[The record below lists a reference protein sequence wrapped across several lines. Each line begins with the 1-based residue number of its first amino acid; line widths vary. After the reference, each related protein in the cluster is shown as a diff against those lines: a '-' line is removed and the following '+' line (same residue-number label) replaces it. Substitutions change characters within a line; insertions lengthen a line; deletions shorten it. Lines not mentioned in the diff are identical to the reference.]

1 MERTGTARSPCLLSN
16 WVEERATASLDCD
29 SSAGTGTGHRGIL
42 TPELL
47 AKLMDSTTYRD
58 SYTQLPGTS
67 NCQRG
72 QREELLKKFLYEK
85 FRKEI
90 LSEIN
95 SSAQEPTLTESTTK
109 RDYQVEGF
117 IPRKPQPSRTH
128 DYRTEQPVTFWA
140 ENVRS
145 ITVSTPLYT
154 EYVWDPLILR
164 PLIYRVCVGPLIL
177 RPLIYRVCVGPL
189 ILRPLIYRVCVGP
202 LILRPLIYRVCV
214 GPLILRPLI
223 YRVCVG
229 PLHTAP
235 PYIQSMCGTPS
246 YCALLYTEYVWDP
259 SYCALLY
266 TEYVWDPLILR
277 PLIYR

>member
-72 QREELLKKFLYEK
+72 NLLTHPMLLCPQEGNTQRDQLICP
-85 FRKEI
+85 RAHTHRIHNKER
-90 LSEIN
+90 LSGGRIYTSGN
-95 SSAQEPTLTESTTK
+95 PSQ
-109 RDYQVEGF
+109 
-117 IPRKPQPSRTH
+117 SRTH

-145 ITVSTPLYT
+145 ITGVSDTRTKDTPFRKSSRFSAPIS
-154 EYVWDPLILR
+154 EYLDQPV
-164 PLIYRVCVGPLIL
+164 
-177 RPLIYRVCVGPL
+177 
-189 ILRPLIYRVCVGP
+189 
-202 LILRPLIYRVCV
+202 
-214 GPLILRPLI
+214 
-223 YRVCVG
+223 
-229 PLHTAP
+229 
-235 PYIQSMCGTPS
+235 PYSLENYPNM
-246 YCALLYTEYVWDP
+246 
-259 SYCALLY
+259 
-266 TEYVWDPLILR
+266 
-277 PLIYR
+277 

>member
-1 MERTGTARSPCLLSN
+1 MVPLDPHRTHTAHRMERTGTARSPCLLSN

-145 ITVSTPLYT
+145 ITGVSDTRTKDTPFRKSSRFSAPIS
-154 EYVWDPLILR
+154 EYLDQPV
-164 PLIYRVCVGPLIL
+164 
-177 RPLIYRVCVGPL
+177 
-189 ILRPLIYRVCVGP
+189 
-202 LILRPLIYRVCV
+202 
-214 GPLILRPLI
+214 
-223 YRVCVG
+223 
-229 PLHTAP
+229 
-235 PYIQSMCGTPS
+235 PYSLENYPNM
-246 YCALLYTEYVWDP
+246 
-259 SYCALLY
+259 
-266 TEYVWDPLILR
+266 
-277 PLIYR
+277 

>member
-145 ITVSTPLYT
+145 ITGVSDTRTKDTPFRKSSRFSAPIS
-154 EYVWDPLILR
+154 EYLDQPV
-164 PLIYRVCVGPLIL
+164 
-177 RPLIYRVCVGPL
+177 
-189 ILRPLIYRVCVGP
+189 
-202 LILRPLIYRVCV
+202 
-214 GPLILRPLI
+214 
-223 YRVCVG
+223 
-229 PLHTAP
+229 
-235 PYIQSMCGTPS
+235 PYSLENYPNM
-246 YCALLYTEYVWDP
+246 
-259 SYCALLY
+259 
-266 TEYVWDPLILR
+266 
-277 PLIYR
+277 